1 MKHRIPKKEK
11 SKQLGGFRVEHQTE
25 TSDPSDAPVA
35 RLQAAL
41 TFHQQGRLDEAE
53 AVYREILVTE
63 PDQFDAFRLLAI
75 IAAQRKQFHE
85 AIALF
90 ERAFEINSEHAN
102 SLNNY
107 GIVLCEVKRYN
118 DAVLSFDKAIALNPD
133 YGEAALNRE
142 AVLKILKRYDE
153 VVLSCGL
160 AFKGNNAAVCSDYG
174 NVLQE
179 LSRYEESLLYYDR
192 ALALEPD
199 YVAAYFNRG
208 LALKK
213 LKRYDEAVL
222 SYDKAI
228 ALEPDYA
235 EAHSNRGNALTELKR
250 YHDAVLSYDRALALK
265 PDYAKAHANRGVAL
279 QELKQYDE
287 AVLSYG
293 RALACKPDYDFL
305 FAEQLFLSVRICDW
319 RSFEHQVFL
328 LREKISRHENVSTP
342 FPVLALVDSP
352 LLQQEAARIYVNAKH
367 VINAPLPLIA
377 KRERHE
383 KIRIG
388 YYSAD
393 FQNHATT
400 YLMAEL
406 FERHDRRRFELTAFS
421 FGPDKQDE
429 MRTRVA
435 CAFDRFIDVRTRSDR
450 EVALLSRELEIDIA
464 VDLKGFTTDS
474 RTGIFALR
482 AAPIQVSYLG
492 YPGTM
497 GMDSMDYLIADQTL
511 IPVYSRQYY
520 TEKIVFLPDSYQ
532 VNDTKRTI
540 AEKDFT
546 RKECGLPEKGF
557 VFCCF
562 NNNYKITPFVFDS
575 WMRILRQVEGS
586 VFWIFEDNPKAAE
599 NLRKEATRR
608 GVDSNRLIFSKRIPL
623 AEHLARHRLADLF
636 LDTHPCNAHT
646 TASDALWAGL
656 PLLTLAGE
664 TFVARVAASLL
675 NAIQLPELITCT
687 QEEYEALAIELATN
701 PDRLKLIRLKLEK
714 NRLTTPLFD
723 TERFTHHLEEAYGVM
738 YERYQDG
745 LLPEHIVSLPS
756 AEERKELLTMALESS
771 GERHGQKA
779 ALVCDAASDHASRF
793 PEALTL
799 HQQGRINE
807 AEALYREILCANPK
821 HFDALQLLATVAAQ
835 KRNFSEAAALFE
847 QAFAINSD
855 CPELLNNWGNTLKEL
870 KRYDEAL
877 HCFDRAT
884 ELNPYYVEAYY
895 NRGITLKELQRYD
908 EALLSYDAVIALKPD
923 YPEVYVN
930 RGNVLKELL
939 RCDEALLSYNSA
951 LVLKPDYTQAYFNQA
966 LALQHLKQYEEAVL
980 SYDKAILLN
989 PEYVAA
995 YSNRGSA
1002 LKELKRYDEAL
1013 SNYGEAI
1020 ARNPQFAEAY
1030 VNRGNA
1036 LTDLK
1041 RYQDALLD
1049 YDRAIAVKLDYAI
1062 AYFNRGVIQQK
1073 LKLYED
1079 AVLSYDNAYTFEPT
1093 FDFLYGLRLYA
1104 RMQIC
1109 DWSIFYNNVRE
1120 LREKIGR
1127 CEKVSIPFPVIALL
1141 DSLVLQKEVAKL
1153 YVQEKYPANHE
1164 LPVMVNYPQHERIR
1178 IGYYS
1183 ADFHNHATT
1192 YLMAEL
1198 FERHDRSRFELTAFS
1213 FGPDKQDEMRAR
1225 VASAFDYFIDVR
1237 TRSDREVALLS
1248 RELEIDIAI
1257 DLKGFTQ
1264 DSRPGI
1270 FALRAAPIQVSYLG
1284 FPGTMGAGYI
1294 DYLIADRTLIPERS
1308 QYGYTEKIVYL
1319 PDSYQINDTKRLIAK
1334 KLFTRKELGLPEIG
1348 FVFCCFNNNY
1358 KITPLIF
1365 DGWMRILRQVEGSVL
1380 WLFEDT
1386 QRAAQNL
1393 RREAIEKGVDAERL
1407 IFAKRMPLAEHLA
1420 RHRIADLFL
1429 DTFPCNAHTTAS
1441 DALWAGLPLLTLAG
1455 ETFAARVAASLL
1467 NAIQLPE
1474 LITFTQEKY
1483 EALAIELAT
1492 NPEKLIAIRQK
1503 LEKNRLTTPLFD
1515 TERFTHHLEEAY
1527 GVMYER
1533 YQEGLPPGHIVSLPS
1548 AEGSEPLLTM
1558 AFALPKARS
1567 EQDVSAVA
1575 ETAARSGPAYFATLQ
1590 SALALHQQGC
1600 LDDAEV
1606 LYREVVH
1613 SNPDYFEAVQL
1624 LATVAAQKQSFHE
1637 ALELFD
1643 HALAIKPDHPITLN
1657 NRGNTLIA
1665 LKRYGDALSSYE
1677 RAFLLK
1683 PDYAEAFY
1691 NRALALQE
1699 LERHEEAVSS
1709 YEKAICIKPDYAEA
1723 YYKRGVALQRLQRY
1737 DDALLCYDK
1746 VIALKPDYA
1755 DAHYSRGLA
1764 LQELQ
1769 RYDEALISYDAVIA
1783 LKPDYPLVYGICL
1796 HMRMHSCDWA
1806 NFDHYL
1812 SVIIEKIECHKYVAP
1827 PFIFFASVDSL
1838 SLQKKV
1844 STIFMQGIFPANHEL
1859 PLIERHSR
1867 HERIRIGYYS
1877 ADFHN
1882 HATANLMAELFE
1894 RHDRSRFELTA
1905 FSFGADAQDE
1915 MRRRVATAF
1924 DRFIDVRTQS
1934 DREVALLSREL
1945 EIDIAIDLK
1954 GVTQYARPGI
1964 FTLRAAPIQVSY
1976 LGFPATMGAEYIDY
1990 LIADRTLIPESSR
2003 YGYTEKIVYL
2013 PDSYQVNDTKRLIA
2027 ERVFTRKECGLPEKG
2042 FVFCC
2047 FNNNYKITPVTF
2059 DGWMRILK
2067 RVEGS
2072 VLWLLGG
2079 NPKAVENLRKESTE
2093 RGVDAE
2099 RLIFAKRMP
2108 LAEHLAR
2115 HRIADLFLDTFPCN
2129 AHTTASDALWA
2140 GLPLLTLAGE
2150 TFAARVAASLLNA
2163 IQLPELITFTQE
2175 KYEALA
2181 IELATNPEKLIAIR
2195 QKLEKN
2201 RLTTPLFDTERFT
2214 HHLEEAYGV
2223 IYERY
2228 QEGLPPGHIVSLPS
2242 AEGRKELLMKGTVP
2256 GVRAE
2261 QDVSVASETTA
2272 QYRPAHSTRLHSA
2285 LALHQQG
2292 CLDDAE
2298 VLYRKILRED
2308 PEHFDALQLLATI
2321 AAQKKNFSEAVELF
2335 DQAFTINSNHPNSLN
2350 NWGNALKELKRYDEA
2365 ISSYDKAVTIKA
2377 DYAEAYVNRG
2387 IVFEELKLYD
2397 MALSSYD
2404 KAFAV
2409 NAGYDFLPGMRFAIR
2424 MLFCDWVDFDN
2435 HVSLLRE
2442 KIGHH
2447 ERVSSPFTLFA
2458 ISDSLSQQKEAA
2470 LIYVDAKQALDHLLP
2485 VITKCLRHDKIRVAY
2500 YSADFH
2506 NHATAYLMAE
2516 LFERHDRS
2524 NFEFTAFSFGAD
2536 AQDEMRRRVA
2546 TAFDRFID
2554 VRTQSDREVALLS
2567 RELEIDIAID
2577 LKGFTQHSRPGIF
2590 ALRAAPI
2597 QVSYLGYPGTMGAEY
2612 IDYLI
2617 ADRTLI
2623 PESCWYGYTEKIVYL
2638 PDSYQVNDTKR
2649 LIAERVFTRKELG
2662 LPEIGFVF
2670 CCFNNNYK
2678 ITPVT
2683 FEGWMR
2689 ILKRVEGSV
2698 LWLLEDNPKAAANLR
2713 KEATERGV
2721 DAERL
2726 IFAKRMPLAEHLARH
2741 RIADLFLDTFPCNA
2755 HTTASDALWAGLP
2768 LLTLAG
2774 ETFAAR
2780 VAASLLNA
2788 IQLPELITFTQE
2800 KYEALAIELATNPE
2814 KLIAIRQKLEKNRL
2828 TTPLFDTERF
2838 THHLEEA
2845 YGVMYERY
2853 QEGLPPGHIVS
2864 LPSAEGSEPLLTM
2877 AFALPKA
2884 RSEQDVSA
2892 VAETAAR
2899 SGPAYFATLQS
2910 ALALH
2915 QQGCLDDAEVLYREV
2930 VHSNPDYFEAVQL
2943 LATVAAQKQSF
2954 HEALELFDHALAIK
2968 PDHPITL
2975 NNRGNTLIA
2984 LKRYGDALSSYERAF
2999 LLKPDY
3005 AEAFYNRALALQELE
3020 RHEEAVSSYE
3030 KAICIKPDYAE
3041 AYYKRGVALQRL
3053 QRYDDALLC
3062 YDKVIA
3068 LKPDY
3073 ADAHYSRGLAL
3084 QELQRY
3090 DEALSNYGEAIAR
3103 NPQFAEAYV
3112 NRGNALTDLKRY
3124 QDALLDYD
3132 RAIAVKLDYA
3142 IAYFNRGVIQQKLK
3156 LYEDAVLSYDN
3167 AYTFEPTFD
3176 FLYGL
3181 RLYARMQICDW
3192 SIFYNNVRELRE
3204 KIGRCEKVSIPF
3216 PVIALLDSLVL
3227 QKEVAKLYVQ
3237 EKYPANHELPV
3248 MVTYPQHERIRI
3260 GYYSADFHNHATA
3273 NLMAELF
3280 ERHDRSRFELTAF
3293 SFGPE
3298 VQDEMRARV
3307 AIAFDRFIEVRTLSD
3322 REVALLSRELEID
3335 IAIDLKGVTQYA
3347 RPGMFALRAAPI
3359 QVSYLG
3365 FPATMGAEYIDYLI
3379 ADRTLIPESSRYGYT
3394 EKIVYLPDSYQVNDT
3409 KRLIAERVFTRKE
3422 CGLPEKGFVFCCFN
3436 NNYKITPVTFD
3447 GWMRILKRV
3456 EGSVLWLLGGNP
3468 KAVENLR
3475 KESTERG
3482 VDAERLIF
3490 AKRMPLAE
3498 HLARHRIADLF
3509 LDTFPCNAHTTASDA
3524 LWAGL
3529 PLLTLAGETFAARV
3543 AASLLNAIQLPELIT
3558 FTQEKYEALAIELA
3572 TNPEKLIAIR
3582 QKLEKNRLTTPLFDT
3597 ERFTHHLEEAYGV
3610 MYERYQEGLPPGHI
3624 VSLPSAEGRKE
3635 SLMKGTVPGV
3645 RAEQDVSVASETAAQ
3660 YRPAHS
3666 IRLHSA
3672 LALHQ
3677 QGCLDDAEVLY
3688 REILRANPE
3697 HFDALRLLATV
3708 AAQRKN
3714 FPEAEEL
3721 FDQALKIN
3729 PAHATVWNNRGIALQ
3744 ELKRYDEALQ
3754 CYDNALER
3762 KADYAAAFFYR
3773 GLVLTKLH
3781 RYDEAV
3787 LSYNR
3792 ALILKPDYAAAC
3804 YNLGNTLQK
3813 LNRYD
3818 EALVCY
3824 DKVLV
3829 IKPGDAEACSNRGI
3843 TLKELQ
3849 RYDEA
3854 VLSYEKA
3861 LALRPD
3867 YADAYYN
3874 LGNVLQ
3880 DLKRYREAL
3889 DNYDK
3894 VLAIRPGDAHV
3905 YSNRGIALQ
3914 ELKRYDEALVSYEKA
3929 LALKPDYAKAY
3940 SNRGSVLQALN
3951 RNDEALL
3958 SYERAIAI
3966 KQDYAEAYRNRG
3978 VVLKEL
3984 KRYDEALLSYE
3995 RAIAFK
4001 PDSADGYFNLGIALR
4016 ELKRYDEALINFD
4029 KTLFINPGYE
4039 FLFGVRLYTMM
4050 HICDWSTFK
4059 HHVSQLREKLER
4071 HEKAST
4077 PFPLLALIGS
4087 LLLQKQVSSDYV
4099 QEKYSANPELP
4110 LLVKRSRHDKIRI
4123 GYYSAD
4129 FHNHATAYLMAE
4141 LFEMHDRSRFE
4152 IIAFSFGPDRQD
4164 EMRKRVAIA
4173 FDCFVDVRTQ
4183 SDREVALLSREL
4195 EIDIAVDL
4203 KGFTQDSRCGIFA
4216 LRAAPIQVS
4225 YLGYPGTMGADYI
4238 DYLIADPTLIPES
4251 CRYGYTEKIAYL
4263 PDSYQVNDT
4272 KRTIAERV
4280 FTRKEC
4286 GLPEKGFIFCCFNNN
4301 YKITPVTFDG
4311 WMRLL
4316 RQVEGSVLWLLEDNV
4331 TAADNLRKE
4340 AIKRGIDAARIVFAQ
4355 RMPLA
4360 EHLARQRLGY
4370 LFLDTFPCNAHTTA
4384 SDALWVG
4391 LPVLT
4396 LAGESFAS
4404 RVAASLLN
4412 AMQLPELITS
4422 TQEEYE
4428 ALAIDVA
4435 TNPEKLGNIRR
4446 KLEQNRLTT
4455 PLFDTELFTRN
4466 IEAAYDAMY
4475 ERYQRGFLPDHIK
4488 IA

>member
-11 SKQLGGFRVEHQTE
+11 SKELGGFRVEHQTE
-25 TSDPSDAPVA
+25 TSDPSDAPAA

-63 PDQFDAFRLLAI
+63 PDQFDAFRFLAI

-90 ERAFEINSEHAN
+90 ERAFEINPEHAN

-118 DAVLSFDKAIALNPD
+118 DAVLSFDKAIALNAD

-153 VVLSCGL
+153 VVLSCGV

-352 LLQQEAARIYVNAKH
+352 LLQQEAARIFINAKH

-511 IPVYSRQYY
+511 IPVCYRQYY

-586 VFWIFEDNPKAAE
+586 VFWILEDNPKAAE

-608 GVDSNRLIFSKRIPL
+608 GVDSDRLIFSKRIPL

-771 GERHGQKA
+771 GERPGQKA

-793 PEALTL
+793 PEALML
-799 HQQGRINE
+799 HQQGQINE

-884 ELNPYYVEAYY
+884 ELNPHHVEAYY

-966 LALQHLKQYEEAVL
+966 LALQHLKQYEAAVL
-980 SYDKAILLN
+980 SYDKAISLN

-1079 AVLSYDNAYTFEPT
+1079 AVLSYDNAYSFEPT

-1109 DWSIFYNNVRE
+1109 DWSIFYNNVGE

-1164 LPVMVNYPQHERIR
+1164 LPVMVTYPQHERIR

-1225 VASAFDYFIDVR
+1225 VASAFDRFIDVR

-1294 DYLIADRTLIPERS
+1294 DYLIADRTLIPESS

-1393 RREAIEKGVDAERL
+1393 RREAIEKGVDAIRL

-1420 RHRIADLFL
+1420 RLRQADLFL
-1429 DTFPCNAHTTAS
+1429 DTFPYNAHTTAS
-1441 DALWAGLPLLTLAG
+1441 DALWAGLPLLTLSG

-1474 LITFTQEKY
+1474 LITSTQEEY

-1492 NPEKLIAIRQK
+1492 NPEKLTAIRQK

-1558 AFALPKARS
+1558 ALALPKARS

-1606 LYREVVH
+1606 LYREIVH

-1624 LATVAAQKQSFHE
+1624 LATVAAQKKNFHE

-1683 PDYAEAFY
+1683 PDYAEACY

-1699 LERHEEAVSS
+1699 LERHEEALSG
-1709 YEKAICIKPDYAEA
+1709 YEKAIGIKPDYVEA
-1723 YYKRGVALQRLQRY
+1723 LYKRGVALKRLQRY

-1755 DAHYSRGLA
+1755 EAHYSRGLA

-1769 RYDEALISYDAVIA
+1769 RYDEALVSYDAVIA
-1783 LKPDYPLVYGICL
+1783 LKPDYPLVYGMRL
-1796 HMRMHSCDWA
+1796 HIRMHSGDWV
-1806 NFDHYL
+1806 NFDHSL
-1812 SVIIEKIECHKYVAP
+1812 SVLVEKIECHKYLSP

-1838 SLQKKV
+1838 LLQKKV
-1844 STIFMQGIFPANHEL
+1844 STIYMQVIFPANHEL
-1859 PLIERHSR
+1859 PL
-1867 HERIRIGYYS
+1867 
-1877 ADFHN
+1877 
-1882 HATANLMAELFE
+1882 
-1894 RHDRSRFELTA
+1894 
-1905 FSFGADAQDE
+1905 
-1915 MRRRVATAF
+1915 V
-1924 DRFIDVRTQS
+1924 
-1934 DREVALLSREL
+1934 
-1945 EIDIAIDLK
+1945 
-1954 GVTQYARPGI
+1954 
-1964 FTLRAAPIQVSY
+1964 
-1976 LGFPATMGAEYIDY
+1976 
-1990 LIADRTLIPESSR
+1990 
-2003 YGYTEKIVYL
+2003 
-2013 PDSYQVNDTKRLIA
+2013 
-2027 ERVFTRKECGLPEKG
+2027 
-2042 FVFCC
+2042 
-2047 FNNNYKITPVTF
+2047 
-2059 DGWMRILK
+2059 
-2067 RVEGS
+2067 
-2072 VLWLLGG
+2072 
-2079 NPKAVENLRKESTE
+2079 
-2093 RGVDAE
+2093 
-2099 RLIFAKRMP
+2099 
-2108 LAEHLAR
+2108 
-2115 HRIADLFLDTFPCN
+2115 
-2129 AHTTASDALWA
+2129 
-2140 GLPLLTLAGE
+2140 
-2150 TFAARVAASLLNA
+2150 
-2163 IQLPELITFTQE
+2163 
-2175 KYEALA
+2175 
-2181 IELATNPEKLIAIR
+2181 
-2195 QKLEKN
+2195 
-2201 RLTTPLFDTERFT
+2201 
-2214 HHLEEAYGV
+2214 
-2223 IYERY
+2223 ERY
-2228 QEGLPPGHIVSLPS
+2228 P
-2242 AEGRKELLMKGTVP
+2242 R
-2256 GVRAE
+2256 
-2261 QDVSVASETTA
+2261 
-2272 QYRPAHSTRLHSA
+2272 
-2285 LALHQQG
+2285 
-2292 CLDDAE
+2292 
-2298 VLYRKILRED
+2298 
-2308 PEHFDALQLLATI
+2308 
-2321 AAQKKNFSEAVELF
+2321 
-2335 DQAFTINSNHPNSLN
+2335 
-2350 NWGNALKELKRYDEA
+2350 
-2365 ISSYDKAVTIKA
+2365 
-2377 DYAEAYVNRG
+2377 
-2387 IVFEELKLYD
+2387 
-2397 MALSSYD
+2397 
-2404 KAFAV
+2404 
-2409 NAGYDFLPGMRFAIR
+2409 
-2424 MLFCDWVDFDN
+2424 
-2435 HVSLLRE
+2435 
-2442 KIGHH
+2442 
-2447 ERVSSPFTLFA
+2447 
-2458 ISDSLSQQKEAA
+2458 
-2470 LIYVDAKQALDHLLP
+2470 
-2485 VITKCLRHDKIRVAY
+2485 
-2500 YSADFH
+2500 
-2506 NHATAYLMAE
+2506 
-2516 LFERHDRS
+2516 
-2524 NFEFTAFSFGAD
+2524 
-2536 AQDEMRRRVA
+2536 
-2546 TAFDRFID
+2546 
-2554 VRTQSDREVALLS
+2554 
-2567 RELEIDIAID
+2567 
-2577 LKGFTQHSRPGIF
+2577 
-2590 ALRAAPI
+2590 
-2597 QVSYLGYPGTMGAEY
+2597 
-2612 IDYLI
+2612 
-2617 ADRTLI
+2617 
-2623 PESCWYGYTEKIVYL
+2623 
-2638 PDSYQVNDTKR
+2638 
-2649 LIAERVFTRKELG
+2649 
-2662 LPEIGFVF
+2662 
-2670 CCFNNNYK
+2670 
-2678 ITPVT
+2678 
-2683 FEGWMR
+2683 
-2689 ILKRVEGSV
+2689 
-2698 LWLLEDNPKAAANLR
+2698 
-2713 KEATERGV
+2713 
-2721 DAERL
+2721 
-2726 IFAKRMPLAEHLARH
+2726 
-2741 RIADLFLDTFPCNA
+2741 
-2755 HTTASDALWAGLP
+2755 
-2768 LLTLAG
+2768 
-2774 ETFAAR
+2774 
-2780 VAASLLNA
+2780 
-2788 IQLPELITFTQE
+2788 
-2800 KYEALAIELATNPE
+2800 
-2814 KLIAIRQKLEKNRL
+2814 
-2828 TTPLFDTERF
+2828 
-2838 THHLEEA
+2838 
-2845 YGVMYERY
+2845 
-2853 QEGLPPGHIVS
+2853 
-2864 LPSAEGSEPLLTM
+2864 
-2877 AFALPKA
+2877 
-2884 RSEQDVSA
+2884 
-2892 VAETAAR
+2892 
-2899 SGPAYFATLQS
+2899 
-2910 ALALH
+2910 
-2915 QQGCLDDAEVLYREV
+2915 
-2930 VHSNPDYFEAVQL
+2930 
-2943 LATVAAQKQSF
+2943 
-2954 HEALELFDHALAIK
+2954 
-2968 PDHPITL
+2968 
-2975 NNRGNTLIA
+2975 
-2984 LKRYGDALSSYERAF
+2984 
-2999 LLKPDY
+2999 
-3005 AEAFYNRALALQELE
+3005 
-3020 RHEEAVSSYE
+3020 
-3030 KAICIKPDYAE
+3030 
-3041 AYYKRGVALQRL
+3041 
-3053 QRYDDALLC
+3053 
-3062 YDKVIA
+3062 
-3068 LKPDY
+3068 
-3073 ADAHYSRGLAL
+3073 
-3084 QELQRY
+3084 
-3090 DEALSNYGEAIAR
+3090 
-3103 NPQFAEAYV
+3103 
-3112 NRGNALTDLKRY
+3112 
-3124 QDALLDYD
+3124 
-3132 RAIAVKLDYA
+3132 
-3142 IAYFNRGVIQQKLK
+3142 
-3156 LYEDAVLSYDN
+3156 
-3167 AYTFEPTFD
+3167 
-3176 FLYGL
+3176 
-3181 RLYARMQICDW
+3181 
-3192 SIFYNNVRELRE
+3192 
-3204 KIGRCEKVSIPF
+3204 
-3216 PVIALLDSLVL
+3216 
-3227 QKEVAKLYVQ
+3227 
-3237 EKYPANHELPV
+3237 
-3248 MVTYPQHERIRI
+3248 HERIRI

-3307 AIAFDRFIEVRTLSD
+3307 ASAFDRFIEVRTLSD

-3335 IAIDLKGVTQYA
+3335 IAIDLKGVTQHS
-3347 RPGMFALRAAPI
+3347 RPGIFALRAAPI

-3365 FPATMGAEYIDYLI
+3365 YPGTMGAQYIDYLI
-3379 ADRTLIPESSRYGYT
+3379 ADRTLIPESCRYGYT

-3422 CGLPEKGFVFCCFN
+3422 CGLPEIGFVFCCFN

-3456 EGSVLWLLGGNP
+3456 EGSVLWLLEDNP
-3468 KAVENLR
+3468 KAAENLR
-3475 KESTERG
+3475 KEATERG

-3509 LDTFPCNAHTTASDA
+3509 LDTLPYNAHTTASDA

-3558 FTQEKYEALAIELA
+3558 STQEEYEALAIELA
-3572 TNPEKLIAIR
+3572 TNPEKLTAIR

-3645 RAEQDVSVASETAAQ
+3645 RAEQDVSVASETAVQ
-3660 YRPAHS
+3660 YRSPHS
-3666 IRLHSA
+3666 TRLHSA

-3792 ALILKPDYAAAC
+3792 ALLLKPDYAAAC

-4164 EMRKRVAIA
+4164 EMRKRVCVA
-4173 FDCFVDVRTQ
+4173 FDRFFDVRTQ

-4384 SDALWVG
+4384 SDALWAG

-4428 ALAIDVA
+4428 ALAIELA
-4435 TNPEKLGNIRR
+4435 TNPEKLLNIRR

-4455 PLFDTELFTRN
+4455 PLFDTRRFTQHL
-4466 IEAAYDAMY
+4466 EQAYSMMY
-4475 ERYQRGFLPDHIK
+4475 ERSQQELPPAHLFSLPSAQGDTGTIQPLQQEYACCPLCGGKSALHCRADCSRHSLWHEPLPRILEWMRCTSCYHVYTRHFWTQAGIDELFRNAHQNQLAGFGASQDAKRANWVPVVDRVLHLLGGYRSSMDKGSHPTWVDVGCGDGALAMTASDYGFSALGLDARSEAVRRIVELGFKAQESDFMQCTFEHKLDVLSMMDVLEHMPYPGFALEKAAELIRAGGVLVISLPDLSCSSWRMMDAAKSNPYWMEIEHHHNFSRERLIALLGERGFEVADFGIPHRYKAQMELYAVRK
-4488 IA
+4488 IFVV

>member
-11 SKQLGGFRVEHQTE
+11 SKELGGFRVEHQTE
-25 TSDPSDAPVA
+25 TSDPSDAPAA

-63 PDQFDAFRLLAI
+63 PDQFDAFRFLAI

-90 ERAFEINSEHAN
+90 ERAFEINPEHAN

-118 DAVLSFDKAIALNPD
+118 DAVLSFDKAIALNAD

-153 VVLSCGL
+153 VVLSCGV

-352 LLQQEAARIYVNAKH
+352 LLQQEAARIFINAKH

-511 IPVYSRQYY
+511 IPVCYRQYY

-586 VFWIFEDNPKAAE
+586 VFWILEDNPKAAE

-608 GVDSNRLIFSKRIPL
+608 GVDSDRLIFSKRIPL

-771 GERHGQKA
+771 GERPGQKA

-793 PEALTL
+793 PEALML
-799 HQQGRINE
+799 HQQGQINE

-884 ELNPYYVEAYY
+884 ELNPHHVEAYY

-966 LALQHLKQYEEAVL
+966 LALQHLKQYEAAVL
-980 SYDKAILLN
+980 SYDKAISLN

-1079 AVLSYDNAYTFEPT
+1079 AVLSYDNAYSFEPT

-1109 DWSIFYNNVRE
+1109 DWSIFYNNVGE

-1164 LPVMVNYPQHERIR
+1164 LPVMVTYPQHERIR

-1225 VASAFDYFIDVR
+1225 VASAFDRFIDVR

-1294 DYLIADRTLIPERS
+1294 DYLIADRTLIPESS

-1393 RREAIEKGVDAERL
+1393 RREAIEKGVDAIRL

-1420 RHRIADLFL
+1420 RLRQADLFL
-1429 DTFPCNAHTTAS
+1429 DTFPYNAHTTAS
-1441 DALWAGLPLLTLAG
+1441 DALWAGLPLLTLSG

-1474 LITFTQEKY
+1474 LITSTQEEY

-1492 NPEKLIAIRQK
+1492 NPEKLTAIRQK

-1558 AFALPKARS
+1558 ALALPKARS

-1606 LYREVVH
+1606 LYREIVH

-1624 LATVAAQKQSFHE
+1624 LATVAAQKKNFHE

-1683 PDYAEAFY
+1683 PDYAEACY

-1699 LERHEEAVSS
+1699 LERHEEALSG
-1709 YEKAICIKPDYAEA
+1709 YEKAIGIKPDYVEA
-1723 YYKRGVALQRLQRY
+1723 LYKRGVALKRLQRY

-1755 DAHYSRGLA
+1755 EAHYSRGLA

-1769 RYDEALISYDAVIA
+1769 RYDEALVSYDAVIA
-1783 LKPDYPLVYGICL
+1783 LKPDYPLVYGMRL
-1796 HMRMHSCDWA
+1796 HIRMHSGDWV
-1806 NFDHYL
+1806 NFDHSL
-1812 SVIIEKIECHKYVAP
+1812 SVLVEKIECHKYLSP

-1838 SLQKKV
+1838 LLQKKV
-1844 STIFMQGIFPANHEL
+1844 STIYMQVIFPANHEL
-1859 PLIERHSR
+1859 PLVERYPR

-1905 FSFGADAQDE
+1905 FSFGPEVQDE
-1915 MRRRVATAF
+1915 MRARVASAF
-1924 DRFIDVRTQS
+1924 DRFIEVRTLS

-1954 GVTQYARPGI
+1954 GVTQHSRPGI
-1964 FTLRAAPIQVSY
+1964 FALRAAPIQVSY
-1976 LGFPATMGAEYIDY
+1976 LGYPGTMGAQYIDY
-1990 LIADRTLIPESSR
+1990 LIADRTLIPESCR

-2059 DGWMRILK
+2059 DGWMCILK

-2079 NPKAVENLRKESTE
+2079 NPKVVE
-2093 RGVDAE
+2093 
-2099 RLIFAKRMP
+2099 
-2108 LAEHLAR
+2108 
-2115 HRIADLFLDTFPCN
+2115 
-2129 AHTTASDALWA
+2129 
-2140 GLPLLTLAGE
+2140 
-2150 TFAARVAASLLNA
+2150 
-2163 IQLPELITFTQE
+2163 
-2175 KYEALA
+2175 
-2181 IELATNPEKLIAIR
+2181 
-2195 QKLEKN
+2195 
-2201 RLTTPLFDTERFT
+2201 
-2214 HHLEEAYGV
+2214 
-2223 IYERY
+2223 
-2228 QEGLPPGHIVSLPS
+2228 
-2242 AEGRKELLMKGTVP
+2242 
-2256 GVRAE
+2256 
-2261 QDVSVASETTA
+2261 
-2272 QYRPAHSTRLHSA
+2272 
-2285 LALHQQG
+2285 
-2292 CLDDAE
+2292 
-2298 VLYRKILRED
+2298 
-2308 PEHFDALQLLATI
+2308 
-2321 AAQKKNFSEAVELF
+2321 
-2335 DQAFTINSNHPNSLN
+2335 
-2350 NWGNALKELKRYDEA
+2350 
-2365 ISSYDKAVTIKA
+2365 
-2377 DYAEAYVNRG
+2377 
-2387 IVFEELKLYD
+2387 
-2397 MALSSYD
+2397 
-2404 KAFAV
+2404 
-2409 NAGYDFLPGMRFAIR
+2409 
-2424 MLFCDWVDFDN
+2424 
-2435 HVSLLRE
+2435 
-2442 KIGHH
+2442 
-2447 ERVSSPFTLFA
+2447 
-2458 ISDSLSQQKEAA
+2458 
-2470 LIYVDAKQALDHLLP
+2470 
-2485 VITKCLRHDKIRVAY
+2485 
-2500 YSADFH
+2500 
-2506 NHATAYLMAE
+2506 
-2516 LFERHDRS
+2516 
-2524 NFEFTAFSFGAD
+2524 
-2536 AQDEMRRRVA
+2536 
-2546 TAFDRFID
+2546 
-2554 VRTQSDREVALLS
+2554 
-2567 RELEIDIAID
+2567 
-2577 LKGFTQHSRPGIF
+2577 
-2590 ALRAAPI
+2590 
-2597 QVSYLGYPGTMGAEY
+2597 
-2612 IDYLI
+2612 
-2617 ADRTLI
+2617 
-2623 PESCWYGYTEKIVYL
+2623 
-2638 PDSYQVNDTKR
+2638 
-2649 LIAERVFTRKELG
+2649 
-2662 LPEIGFVF
+2662 
-2670 CCFNNNYK
+2670 
-2678 ITPVT
+2678 
-2683 FEGWMR
+2683 
-2689 ILKRVEGSV
+2689 
-2698 LWLLEDNPKAAANLR
+2698 NLR

-2788 IQLPELITFTQE
+2788 IQLPELITSTQE
-2800 KYEALAIELATNPE
+2800 EYEALAIELATNPE
-2814 KLIAIRQKLEKNRL
+2814 KLTAIRQKLEKNRL

-2853 QEGLPPGHIVS
+2853 QEGLLPDHLFLESCSYQDESVIPGMRLMDS
-2864 LPSAEGSEPLLTM
+2864 QYSGPGSELSSPWV
-2877 AFALPKA
+2877 
-2884 RSEQDVSA
+2884 QQ
-2892 VAETAAR
+2892 
-2899 SGPAYFATLQS
+2899 LQT

-2915 QQGCLDDAEVLYREV
+2915 QQGCLDDAEAFYRV
-2930 VHSNPDYFEAVQL
+2930 ILRDQPNQFDALQL
-2943 LATVAAQKQSF
+2943 LATVTAQRRKS
-2954 HEALELFDHALAIK
+2954 EDAVVLFDQAIALNPNH
-2968 PDHPITL
+2968 PDTL
-2975 NNRGNTLIA
+2975 NNRGM
-2984 LKRYGDALSSYERAF
+2984 
-2999 LLKPDY
+2999 
-3005 AEAFYNRALALQELE
+3005 ALQELM
-3020 RHEEAVSSYE
+3020 RYEEA
-3030 KAICIKPDYAE
+3030 
-3041 AYYKRGVALQRL
+3041 L
-3053 QRYDDALLC
+3053 
-3062 YDKVIA
+3062 
-3068 LKPDY
+3068 
-3073 ADAHYSRGLAL
+3073 
-3084 QELQRY
+3084 
-3090 DEALSNYGEAIAR
+3090 
-3103 NPQFAEAYV
+3103 
-3112 NRGNALTDLKRY
+3112 
-3124 QDALLDYD
+3124 
-3132 RAIAVKLDYA
+3132 
-3142 IAYFNRGVIQQKLK
+3142 
-3156 LYEDAVLSYDN
+3156 LSYDQAIALRPDYPEACN
-3167 AYTFEPTFD
+3167 NRGITLKKLGRYREALASYEQALVFKPDFD
-3176 FLYGL
+3176 FLFGACL
-3181 RLYARMQICDW
+3181 DMKMQICDW
-3192 SIFYNNVRELRE
+3192 KDFDHQLCQLV
-3204 KIGRCEKVSIPF
+3204 EKVERDEKASPPF
-3216 PVIALLDSLVL
+3216 PVLAIVDSLAL
-3227 QKEVAKLYVQ
+3227 QKAVALIFARETARTLLHKLSEMSRCVRH
-3237 EKYPANHELPV
+3237 EK
-3248 MVTYPQHERIRI
+3248 IRI
-3260 GYYSADFHNHATA
+3260 GYYSSDFCDHATA
-3273 NLMAELF
+3273 YLMAELF
-3280 ERHDRSRFELTAF
+3280 ELHDRSQFELFAF
-3293 SFGPE
+3293 SFGVNNHDPMRKRV
-3298 VQDEMRARV
+3298 VQ
-3307 AIAFDRFIEVRTLSD
+3307 AFEHFFDVQALSD
-3322 REVALLSRELEID
+3322 NDVVLRSRNLEID
-3335 IAIDLKGVTQYA
+3335 IAIDLKGFTQHS
-3347 RPGMFALRAAPI
+3347 RPGIFALRAAPI

-3365 FPATMGAEYIDYLI
+3365 YPGTMGAEYIDYLI
-3379 ADRTLIPESSRYGYT
+3379 ADRTLIPESCRYGYT

-3447 GWMRILKRV
+3447 GWMCILKRV

-3468 KAVENLR
+3468 KVVENLR
-3475 KESTERG
+3475 KEATERG

-3558 FTQEKYEALAIELA
+3558 STQEEYEALAIELA
-3572 TNPEKLIAIR
+3572 TNPEKLTAIR

-3645 RAEQDVSVASETAAQ
+3645 RAEQDVSVASETAVQ
-3660 YRPAHS
+3660 YRSPHS
-3666 IRLHSA
+3666 TRLHSA

-3792 ALILKPDYAAAC
+3792 ALLLKPDYAAAC

-4164 EMRKRVAIA
+4164 EMRKRVCVA
-4173 FDCFVDVRTQ
+4173 FDRFFDVRTQ

-4384 SDALWVG
+4384 SDALWAG

-4428 ALAIDVA
+4428 ALAIELA
-4435 TNPEKLGNIRR
+4435 TNPEKLLNIRR

-4455 PLFDTELFTRN
+4455 PLFDTRRFTQHL
-4466 IEAAYDAMY
+4466 EQAYSMMY
-4475 ERYQRGFLPDHIK
+4475 ERSQQELPPAHLFSLPSAQGDTGTIQPLQQEYACCPLCGGKSALHCRADCSRHSLWHEPLPRILEWMRCTSCYHVYTRHFWTQAGIDELFRNAHQNQLAGFGASQDAKRANWVPVVDRVLHLLGGYRSSMDKGSHPTWVDVGCGDGALAMTASDYGFSALGLDARSEAVRRIVELGFKAQESDFMQCTFEHKLDVLSMMDVLEHMPYPGFALEKAAELIRAGGVLVISLPDLSCSSWRMMDAAKSNPYWMEIEHHHNFSRERLIALLGERGFEVADFGIPHRYKAQMELYAVRK
-4488 IA
+4488 IFVV